1 MKGSTGRRPAKPRTR
16 SVRPASFAVRERPP
30 AYGAH
35 EKEYIIF
42 CDESDREGK
51 YYSNFYGGL
60 IVGASQYMRVSAVL
74 DKIKQEQHLFGD
86 VKWEKV
92 SEQYLPKY
100 VALMRAFFAE
110 VTAGNV
116 KVRIMFRQKA
126 FRPTGLTREDYEMR
140 YFKLYYQ
147 FIKHAFGLALVPRMS
162 GGIRLRLYF
171 DRLPETRE
179 KTEMF
184 KGFIH
189 AIQTTR
195 TFAASGITLDRQ
207 DITEVRTRDHVL
219 LQCLD
224 TVLGSMAFRLN
235 DKHKQK
241 LPGSRVRGRRTR
253 AKEALYRFM
262 LGEIRGLLPGF
273 NIGVTTGSRGD
284 PASRW
289 NQPYRHWCFQPKASV
304 FDGELTKR

>member
-1 MKGSTGRRPAKPRTR
+1 MKGSVGRRPAKLRMR
-16 SVRPASFAVRERPP
+16 SVRPASFAVREQPP

-60 IVGASQYMRVSAVL
+60 IVGASQYMRVNAVL
-74 DKIKQEQHLFGD
+74 DKVKQEQHLFGD

-100 VALMRAFFAE
+100 VSLMGAFFAE

-116 KVRIMFRQKA
+116 KVRVMFRQKA
-126 FRPTGLTREDYEMR
+126 YRPTGFTREDYELR

-147 FIKHAFGLALVPRMS
+147 FIKHAFGLALVPWVP

-179 KTEMF
+179 KTA
-184 KGFIH
+184 GNSGD
-189 AIQTTR
+189 AINN
-195 TFAASGITLDRQ
+195 A
-207 DITEVRTRDHVL
+207 
-219 LQCLD
+219 
-224 TVLGSMAFRLN
+224 
-235 DKHKQK
+235 
-241 LPGSRVRGRRTR
+241 
-253 AKEALYRFM
+253 
-262 LGEIRGLLPGF
+262 
-273 NIGVTTGSRGD
+273 
-284 PASRW
+284 
-289 NQPYRHWCFQPKASV
+289 
-304 FDGELTKR
+304 

>member
-1 MKGSTGRRPAKPRTR
+1 
-16 SVRPASFAVRERPP
+16 
-30 AYGAH
+30 
-35 EKEYIIF
+35 
-42 CDESDREGK
+42 
-51 YYSNFYGGL
+51 
-60 IVGASQYMRVSAVL
+60 
-74 DKIKQEQHLFGD
+74 
-86 VKWEKV
+86 
-92 SEQYLPKY
+92 
-100 VALMRAFFAE
+100 
-110 VTAGNV
+110 
-116 KVRIMFRQKA
+116 MFRQKA
-126 FRPTGLTREDYEMR
+126 YRPTGLTREDYELR

-147 FIKHAFGLALVPRMS
+147 SIKHAFGLAFVPRVP
-162 GGIRLRLYF
+162 GGVGLRLYF

-179 KTEMF
+179 KTEVF

-189 AIQTTR
+189 ALQTTR

-262 LGEIRGLLPGF
+262 LGEVCRLLPGF
-273 NIGVTTGSRGD
+273 NIGVTTGARGD
-284 PASRW
+284 PAGRW

>member
-1 MKGSTGRRPAKPRTR
+1 MPPRRFLRPAEAGKPPQPGMTLARR
-16 SVRPASFAVRERPP
+16 AS
-30 AYGAH
+30 
-35 EKEYIIF
+35 
-42 CDESDREGK
+42 
-51 YYSNFYGGL
+51 
-60 IVGASQYMRVSAVL
+60 
-74 DKIKQEQHLFGD
+74 
-86 VKWEKV
+86 
-92 SEQYLPKY
+92 
-100 VALMRAFFAE
+100 
-110 VTAGNV
+110 GNV
-116 KVRIMFRQKA
+116 YCHRDF
-126 FRPTGLTREDYEMR
+126 PTADLTCVPGLRNLLLCPWNY
-140 YFKLYYQ
+140 
-147 FIKHAFGLALVPRMS
+147 G
-162 GGIRLRLYF
+162 
-171 DRLPETRE
+171 LPETHE

-224 TVLGSMAFRLN
+224 TVLGAMAFRLN

-241 LPGSRVRGRRTR
+241 LPGSRIRGRRTR
-253 AKEALYRFM
+253 AKEALCRFM
-262 LGEIRGLLPGF
+262 LGEIRGPLPGF

-284 PASRW
+284 PVSRW